1 MISLTNGHDRELV
14 LHHRLPAYLAAV
26 SAAVGVGVESCT
38 ADFGNP
44 ASAYIALDT
53 RLPRHPGR
61 DVALLW
67 DERHGWSAAVEH
79 DSGSDLLVVAYL
91 GGELVP
97 GPGRLARFL
106 AAVRRGDVPAVP
118 VVPVLNDGEAVLL
131 DRLRRY
137 RPDGWQWPR

>member
-1 MISLTNGHDRELV
+1 VTCLTNENDRELV

-67 DERHGWSAAVEH
+67 DERHGWSAALEN
-79 DSGSDLLVVAYL
+79 DSGQDLLVVAYL

-97 GPGRLARFL
+97 RPQRLARFL
-106 AAVRRGDVPAVP
+106 AAVRRGDVPAVLGT
-118 VVPVLNDGEAVLL
+118 PVLRDGEAVLL
-131 DRLRRY
+131 EGLRSY
-137 RPDGWQWPR
+137 RPDEWRWPA